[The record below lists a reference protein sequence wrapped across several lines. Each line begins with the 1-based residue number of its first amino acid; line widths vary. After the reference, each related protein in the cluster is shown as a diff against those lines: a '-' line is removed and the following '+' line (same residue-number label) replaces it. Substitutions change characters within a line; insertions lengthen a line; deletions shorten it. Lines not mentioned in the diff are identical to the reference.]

1 VIQCSQLGTDEEK
14 LEKNLRLVLK
24 RATRWKAVLL
34 IDECDV
40 YVRARGEDL
49 QQNAIVGI
57 FLRVLEYY
65 KGVLFLTSNRGM
77 IVDDAIMSRVTA
89 HVKYEHPTQDELLQI
104 WDILCDINKI
114 QLSQEER
121 KQLVQTLPNATG
133 RNVKMLLKLF
143 QRMKHRWPEEDNLKL
158 FQRAAKFVDMP
169 ERNPMAAAA

>member
-1 VIQCSQLGTDEEK
+1 
-14 LEKNLRLVLK
+14 
-24 RATRWKAVLL
+24 
-34 IDECDV
+34 
-40 YVRARGEDL
+40 
-49 QQNAIVGI
+49 
-57 FLRVLEYY
+57 
-65 KGVLFLTSNRGM
+65 M